1 MTLELTSEQE
11 AVIQRIALQ
20 EGKSP
25 VQVVAEAFDLLES
38 IADDRAE
45 ELLMDEREREA
56 YAGVDWIS
64 EEEMDVRFQAMLRPR

>member
-11 AVIQRIALQ
+11 AVIQRIALH

-38 IADDRAE
+38 MVDDRAE
-45 ELLMDEREREA
+45 ELLLDEREREA
-56 YAGVDWIS
+56 DAGVNWIS
-64 EEEMDVRFQAMLRPR
+64 EEEMDERVRRMLQRG

>member
-45 ELLMDEREREA
+45 ELLMAEREREA
-56 YAGVDWIS
+56 DAGVNWIS